1 MSSVNFSSAE
11 LADMLNYYQAQYTE
25 AVAKVNH
32 IQSMIKK
39 LGGAVSASPTSA
51 VSVETSEAI
60 EPVARGRKNAATP
73 RPKRKRGRQP
83 IWSDMI
89 LKSLKKFDRPL
100 TYKDLIRE
108 AKIQGGI
115 TGTDKDATI
124 KAAVNQSVNRLKNFN
139 KKIQSVK
146 IDGKTGKYLV
156 LNKWIDESGNL
167 IEEYGRRVS

>member
-11 LADMLNYYQAQYTE
+11 LADMLKYYQAQYTE
-25 AVAKVNH
+25 AMAKVTH

-39 LGGAVSASPTSA
+39 LGGAVSEMP
-51 VSVETSEAI
+51 ESEASESVTVVA
-60 EPVARGRKNAATP
+60 EPAVRVRKNAAAP
-73 RPKRKRGRQP
+73 RVKRKRGRQP
-83 IWSDMI
+83 IWSEMI
-89 LKSLKKFDRPL
+89 LKALKKFDRPL
-100 TYKDLIRE
+100 TYKDLMRE

-115 TGTDKDATI
+115 VGNDKDATI

-146 IDGKTGKYLV
+146 VEGKTGKYLV

-167 IEEYGRRVS
+167 IEEYGRRVL